1 MDKYITYYR
10 VSTKRQSLG
19 IDAQK
24 EMVKSFLHANGGEVI
39 GEYSEKESGKNDD
52 RPQLTAALSACK
64 ESGAILLIAK
74 LDRLSRDLAFILN
87 LPKHGVEFRV
97 CNLPDLD
104 IMNLCVFAGLA
115 QKEREMI
122 SDRTRQALA
131 QTYEKPGH
139 SWNDTHKKTTFAA
152 STIEKGLQAR
162 QAAARSND
170 ANKRAWALVKVLL
183 ENGKTLANCASTL
196 NDNGYKTAR
205 GGSWRGNQVKRLID
219 IYSNT
224 NN

>member
-1 MDKYITYYR
+1 MHK
-10 VSTKRQSLG
+10 KKWLNH
-19 IDAQK
+19 
-24 EMVKSFLHANGGEVI
+24 SFHANGGEVI

-74 LDRLSRDLAFILN
+74 LDRLSRDAAFILN